1 MQSQLLINSTFKET
15 RVALTEN
22 NKLIELFIE
31 RKTVPP
37 IVGNIYKG
45 RVGKVVPGMQAAFV
59 DIGTEKA
66 GFISVED
73 VYEESFIELF
83 LEDKEDLKQNSQ
95 QQQLIQDM
103 LKEGQEVIVQAIKE
117 PVSSKGAKLTSYI
130 GIPGKYLVLIGTV
143 DMVGISR
150 KIDDEDERKRLFD
163 LISENKPKDIGF
175 IARTACLEVDEGEIT
190 NEIKFLTKFW
200 KSIKKKSEKSPTP
213 GKIYEEPSLYIR
225 AVRDILN
232 NDISTIVVD
241 AKVSQSEIKKYFS
254 NRLIGKDFQIDLYSE
269 DEPLFQKYNI
279 EDQIKKIYQKKVW
292 LKSGGTLIIDEAEG
306 LTVID
311 VNTGKYISNGDQE
324 EMIFKINKEA
334 ALESARQIR
343 LRNLV
348 GIIVID
354 FIDLR
359 VIESRDKIFEIFSE
373 ELKKD
378 RSRTVIQDISLFGV
392 IQLTRQRVRESVLSM
407 LTDNCHLCSGTGKI
421 KSIYTICY
429 ELLREVE
436 YQAKLNTN
444 KTLIVYA
451 NREVINKLKE
461 IEGRNIKKIQKEN
474 SVKVRFKKTAD
485 MVDNFNIVVE

>member
-1 MQSQLLINSTFKET
+1 MQNQLLINSTFKET

-45 RVGKVVPGMQAAFV
+45 RIGKVVPGMQAAFV
-59 DIGTEKA
+59 DIGADKA

-83 LEDKEDLKQNSQ
+83 LEDKEDIKPAKQS
-95 QQQLIQDM
+95 QQLIQDM

-163 LISENKPKDIGF
+163 IISNNKPNDIGF
-175 IARTACLEVDEGEIT
+175 IARTACIGVNEKEII
-190 NEIKFLTKFW
+190 NEINFLTKFW
-200 KSIKKKSEKSPTP
+200 KRIKKKSENSPTP
-213 GKIYEEPSLYIR
+213 SKIYEEPSLYIR
-225 AVRDILN
+225 AVRDLLN
-232 NDISTIVVD
+232 NDISEIIVD
-241 AKVSQSEIKKYFS
+241 TKKTQSEIKKYFS
-254 NRLIGKDFQIDLYSE
+254 NRLIGKDFQIDVYSG
-269 DEPLFQKYNI
+269 DEPLFKKYNI

-292 LKSGGTLIIDEAEG
+292 LKSGGSLIIDEAEG

-334 ALESARQIR
+334 AFESARQIR

-359 VIESRDKIFEIFSE
+359 VIESRDKIFKIFSD

-392 IQLTRQRVRESVLSM
+392 IQLTRQRVRESILSM
-407 LTDNCHLCSGTGKI
+407 LTDTCHLCSGTGRI

-429 ELLREVE
+429 DLLREIQ
-436 YQAKLNTN
+436 YSARLNN
-444 KTLIVYA
+444 NRVLIVYA
-451 NREVINKLKE
+451 NNEAINKLRE

-474 SVKVRFKKTAD
+474 NVKIRFKKSAD
-485 MVDNFNIVVE
+485 LVENFNIVVE